1 MIQIFLNFFTITIT
15 FLGIVSFVRLIV
27 NFKSLFINEP
37 KKEDLFV
44 LLTKG
49 GTTKNEIPGG
59 IGEFGLEITNPIPIH
74 THFELEDYLYNL
86 ITIKGEHI
94 SFNRIGSGTAPNI
107 KNPIDVYEIFINNNF
122 YTKLYLCP
130 YHKKTSKKVPK
141 GFKVKYID
149 YTNTDLIAS
158 FLGMLVVQILF
169 TFYYLFFLEIG
180 ILEYSI
186 YLIFNS
192 FWLPFV
198 LSKIIK
204 KV

>member
-1 MIQIFLNFFTITIT
+1 MIRITVNYTIITSTILIIPILIRIVTNFFI
-15 FLGIVSFVRLIV
+15 L
-27 NFKSLFINEP
+27 KKQP
-37 KKEDLFV
+37 KKENFFDI
-44 LLTKG
+44 LTKG
-49 GTTKNEIPGG
+49 GTTKNEIPGS

-86 ITIKGEHI
+86 ITINGEHI

-122 YTKLYLCP
+122 YKKLYLCP

-186 YLIFNS
+186 YLIINS

-198 LSKIIK
+198 IPKIIK